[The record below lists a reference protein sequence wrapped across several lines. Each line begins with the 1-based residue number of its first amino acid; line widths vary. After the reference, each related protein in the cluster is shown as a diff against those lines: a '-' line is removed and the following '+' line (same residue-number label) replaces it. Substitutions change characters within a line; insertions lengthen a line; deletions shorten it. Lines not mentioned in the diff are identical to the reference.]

1 VIISLESVLYQELTL
16 YFYRMK
22 IIKRLFKANTR
33 NFFFKALAGFGRSIY
48 RFYENRNHDIFSNG
62 EVYVLKQ
69 LSHLN
74 PKIILDVGANIGNWG
89 REAAHLCQSATIY
102 CFEPVPATFDKLNSM
117 IQSEHIAN
125 IKTIMKG
132 IYSKTTNI
140 QINQFISS
148 DEHASLY
155 DVKGAGYITSEATLI
170 DLING
175 DEFLNAEK
183 FDFVDFVK
191 LDIEGAEMDALQGFV
206 KSIKK
211 RKIRMIQFEYG
222 YINITT
228 KNLLL
233 DYYEFFEE
241 YGYILG
247 KLYPKHVE
255 FRKYS
260 FKDEDFI
267 GPNYIAIRND
277 DDELKALLT

>member
-1 VIISLESVLYQELTL
+1 
-16 YFYRMK
+16 MK
-22 IIKRLFKANTR
+22 IFKRLFKANTH
-33 NFFFKALAGFGRSIY
+33 NFFFKALAGFGRSMY

-62 EVYVLKQ
+62 EVFVLKR
-69 LSHLN
+69 LSYLN

-89 REAAHLCQSATIY
+89 KEAARFCQSATIY
-102 CFEPVPATFDKLNSM
+102 CFEPVPSTFDKLNSM
-117 IQSEHIAN
+117 VQSVNISN
-125 IKTIMKG
+125 IKTIRKG

-140 QINQFISS
+140 RINQFDSS

-155 DVKGAGYITSEATLI
+155 DVKGVGYVTSEVTLI
-170 DLING
+170 DLICG

-183 FDFVDFVK
+183 LDFVDFVK
-191 LDIEGAEMDALQGFV
+191 LDIEGAEMDALHGLME
-206 KSIKK
+206 SIKN

-233 DYYEFFEE
+233 DFYEFFEGH
-241 YGYILG
+241 GYILG

-260 FKDEDFI
+260 YKDEDFI

-277 DDELKALLT
+277 DAELKALLT